1 MQSAL
6 PYLIAALGLWAAA
19 MLWQVRKLTVRYA
32 EVRHRNVE
40 QDRPV
45 KG

>member
-1 MQSAL
+1 MQSVL

-19 MLWQVRKLTVRYA
+19 MLWQVRKLTVRY
-32 EVRHRNVE
+32 EKVRRNVE
-40 QDRPV
+40 QDHPV

>member
-1 MQSAL
+1 MQSVL
-6 PYLIAALGLWAAA
+6 PYVIVALGLWAAA
-19 MLWQVRKLTVRYA
+19 MLWQVRKLTVRYE
-32 EVRHRNVE
+32 EVRRRNVE

>member
-1 MQSAL
+1 MQSVL

-19 MLWQVRKLTVRYA
+19 MLWQVRTLTVRF
-32 EVRHRNVE
+32 EQVRRQNVE